1 MTYDSL
7 VNRGDYFSAH
17 YLAEVLPKDLK
28 SGLLATWKQREDE
41 ARAEAE
47 RAATAGAD
55 GTPSEATSGEPNT
68 EALPV
73 TPRAGLRELRRRYFR
88 ARSSFAL
95 PEDEDGTAAAQDT
108 EDDSA
113 TYDSPAW
120 GERVRTL
127 NAEVLRALG
136 YDAKPRTM
144 TVTRADQPY
153 EVRVAHAEKGLVA
166 VDCGWAAEPDAA
178 LDPEGPGRLLE
189 PVPLEGRN
197 TVPTGSKLASFLF
210 ACEDAPRYV
219 LLLVGGVVVLADRM
233 VWGEGRYL
241 AVSLDAAL
249 QRNDTRAGGELDTIA
264 ALFGADS
271 LRTPEEGGENPLAE
285 LVGKSTKHAVG
296 VSSELRDGLRLS
308 VELIAGEVLA
318 RLREQ
323 GVRPED
329 IGELPD
335 LGKQLT
341 RESLRYLYRV
351 LFLLYAEARPE
362 LGILP
367 ADYPEYQQGYGLGR
381 LGELIAERDLV
392 DEKSRQGTYLYESLD
407 LLFRKVQEG
416 YRSRRT
422 HGPSTVET
430 DGVEVDAVKASEDVG
445 LRFEPLHSK
454 LFEPQS
460 IRLIGLGAIPHPH
473 DDSDDADADAD
484 GYDEDDAG
492 AGLEVSG
499 RLLDTRLRNATLYKV
514 LRLLMITRGKKGE
527 RGGFISYAQL
537 GINQLGAVY
546 EGLMSYSGFIAG
558 DEDLY
563 EVAKNGDPK
572 DGSWLIPKSK
582 IDDYA
587 PNVFVYRRDEETGE
601 DVRVHYTPGSFVYRL
616 SGRDRQTSASYY
628 TPESLTRVTVQLAL
642 QHRLDQDGTTTEARE
657 LLDWKICEP
666 ALGSGAF
673 LNEAIN
679 QVAAEYLRRRQEE
692 LGTPIDT
699 EKYAIEL
706 QKAKA
711 YVALHNSYGVDLN
724 ETAVELA
731 EVSLWLNTMHPGME
745 APWFGLHLR
754 RGNSLIGG
762 RREVYPPEKLKKAAW
777 LGTTPERFP
786 LTEAAN
792 GLPVTVT
799 ERTTRSGSVQRVTEN
814 AVHHFL
820 LPAKEW
826 GAVAAEKE
834 AKALAPEAARTLGNW
849 RKMITRTP
857 TAKQS
862 ERLQALARRV
872 EFLWELVVRRL
883 EISERD
889 ISRRID
895 VWGAEDGWLRSPEVA
910 VQRDKVVADLTAPDT
925 PYWRLKTLMDAWCA
939 LWFWPVQEAGLL
951 DGTAE
956 VYERGAEQ
964 LPSGAVAEGLRA
976 ADESGVLMSWE
987 TEDLFGEI
995 TGGGELTAASV
1006 ERRRTGRRKEAIG
1019 GARKRAVVPLAGL
1032 DDWLEFAESLI
1043 GTEDVPAD
1051 SLVAE
1056 FATLAELEPYED
1068 ALPDLMGMEHFQQLE
1083 LRFPWAGVAGDV
1095 ARAQGFFHW
1104 ELDFAQVFAR
1114 GGYDLQVGNPP
1125 WVRPDWQE
1133 DASLAEFDPW
1143 FKLTD
1148 KPKIQDWRTRRSE
1161 AFTRPRDLG
1170 TYFMERSANAGM
1182 VAILGGIA
1190 TYPLL
1195 NGTRPDLYRA
1205 FMTQS
1210 WKNMHKEG
1218 TVGLIH
1224 PDTHFSGV
1232 RDGKLRA
1239 ASYRHLRIHAGFI
1252 NAKNW
1257 AFPHPVGHTT
1267 PFGLH
1272 VYGATRKKI
1281 SFTHVSQLYGVAPL
1295 IESFTHDGAGEI
1307 PGIKFR
1313 GDWDLRPHRNRLIPI
1328 DSERLTEWETLTAS
1342 STDASSTPPL
1352 LSPVSITE
1360 EHAISA
1366 LARNTGRL
1374 GTKNP
1379 KMSQGYNE
1387 TTGKTAGHIRWDTR
1401 TPESL
1406 SDLIIQGPHLG
1417 VSTPFAKQPKTPCKS
1432 HLDWLPF
1439 DLTSLP
1445 QGATPDTNYIRAC
1458 SLDDFVAAQDSW
1470 GGRPYSTYFRL
1481 AWRKMIPFDTER
1493 SLFPA
1498 LIPPGPTHIDAV
1510 YSMALQSNRETTL
1523 TVGFWSTIPLDY
1535 VLRITGKSN
1544 FHPANAISMPAP
1556 SGDHPLSHPL
1566 LLRTLRLNCLTDAY
1580 APIWG
1585 ELFHTTWPA
1594 YEEWAYAG
1602 WPNLKPLASGLKPTW
1617 EYATPL
1623 RTDHERRAALVELDA
1638 LVSVWLGI
1646 TADQLVAIYKSR
1658 YPVLSDYEAEMYFD
1672 ANGRKIARNHNTYG
1686 YGQTKETYPSL
1697 LAHLESPDT
1706 TSPPEGYQPP
1716 FYKADREAEMRGA
1729 HAHFQARLD
1738 AEIAAGRWSP
1748 PPPAFTPTLSNDA
1761 TPDSPEVDA

>member
-28 SGLLATWKQREDE
+28 SGLLAIWKQREDE

-47 RAATAGAD
+47 RAATAAAGE
-55 GTPSEATSGEPNT
+55 TSETVSGDPDSDDV
-68 EALPV
+68 LPV
-73 TPRAGLRELRRRYFR
+73 TPRVGLRDLRRRYFR

-120 GERVRTL
+120 AERVRAL

-178 LDPEGPGRLLE
+178 LDPEGPGRLLA
-189 PVPLEGRN
+189 PVPLDGRN

-219 LLLVGGVVVLADRM
+219 LLLVGGVVVLADRT

-241 AVSLDAAL
+241 SVSLDAAL
-249 QRNDTRAGGELDTIA
+249 QRNDTKAGGELDTIA

-308 VELIAGEVLA
+308 VELIASEVLA
-318 RLREQ
+318 RLRDQ
-323 GVRPED
+323 DVRPED
-329 IGELPD
+329 IGELGD

-422 HGPSTVET
+422 HGPSALET
-430 DGVEVDAVKASEDVG
+430 DGVEADAKASEDVG

-454 LFEPQS
+454 LFEADS

-473 DDSDDADADAD
+473 DDTDEDE
-484 GYDEDDAG
+484 DEDDTDGGGIG
-492 AGLEVSG
+492 ARV
-499 RLLDTRLRNATLYKV
+499 LDTRLRNATLYKV

-546 EGLMSYSGFIAG
+546 EGLMSYSGFIAA
-558 DEDLY
+558 DNEDLY
-563 EVAKNGDPK
+563 EVAKGGDPK

-582 IDDYA
+582 IDDY
-587 PNVFVYRRDEETGE
+587 PRDVFVYRRDEETGE
-601 DVRVHYTPGSFVYRL
+601 DVRVTYTPGSFVYRL

-628 TPESLTRVTVQLAL
+628 TPESLTKVTVQLAL

-699 EKYAIEL
+699 EKYAVEL

-786 LTEAAN
+786 LTEAGQ

-799 ERTTRSGSVQRVTEN
+799 ERTTRSGSVQRVEEN

-857 TAKQS
+857 TAKQA
-862 ERLQALARRV
+862 ERLQAAARRV
-872 EFLWELVVRRL
+872 EFLWDLVVRRL

-910 VQRDKVVADLTAPDT
+910 VQREKVVADLTAPDT

-951 DGTAE
+951 DGSAE
-956 VYERGAEQ
+956 VYERGAEE
-964 LPSGAVAEGLRA
+964 LPSGAVTEGLRA

-987 TEDLFGEI
+987 TTDLFGEV
-995 TGGGELTAASV
+995 TGAGELTAASV
-1006 ERRRTGRRKEAIG
+1006 ERRRAGRRKEAIG

-1032 DDWLEFAESLI
+1032 DDWLEFAESLV

-1056 FATLAELEPYED
+1056 FGSLAELEPYED

-1095 ARAQGFFHW
+1095 ARTQGFFHW
-1104 ELDFAQVFAR
+1104 ELDFAQVFSK

-1125 WVRPDWQE
+1125 WVRPRWE
-1133 DASLAEFDPW
+1133 EGLVLAELEPW
-1143 FKLTD
+1143 FVLAD
-1148 KPKIQDWRTRRSE
+1148 KPSAEEWRLHKEDVLATH
-1161 AFTRPRDLG
+1161 RDGSGFLLNELAAHAGAVATLG
-1170 TYFMERSANAGM
+1170 SPT
-1182 VAILGGIA
+1182 

-1195 NGTRPDLYRA
+1195 VGTQGDLYRA
-1205 FMTQS
+1205 FMTKVWRHTTPHGS
-1210 WKNMHKEG
+1210 AGM
-1218 TVGLIH
+1218 IH
-1224 PDTHFSGV
+1224 PDTHFGGV
-1232 RDGKLRA
+1232 HEGAIRA
-1239 ASYRHLRIHAGFI
+1239 ATYRHLRVHAHFV
-1252 NAKNW
+1252 NSANW
-1257 AFPHPVGHTT
+1257 AFDDLNRSAE
-1267 PFGLH
+1267 FGMHIYGTSQEPDFLH
-1272 VYGATRKKI
+1272 LSELR
-1281 SFTHVSQLYGVAPL
+1281 GVDVLPASL
-1295 IESFTHDGAGEI
+1295 NHDGQGAM
-1307 PGIKFR
+1307 PGIKH
-1313 GDWDLRPHRNRLIPI
+1313 GGSWDIRPHR
-1328 DSERLTEWETLTAS
+1328 ERVVHVDMALLASWQALTGSA
-1342 STDASSTPPL
+1342 DGPMRAPL
-1352 LSPVSITE
+1352 LYPVLTGEQGAIEALAGYSRTLAGFRPMITRGYDESGAKKEGLIRWANEPVS
-1360 EHAISA
+1360 
-1366 LARNTGRL
+1366 
-1374 GTKNP
+1374 
-1379 KMSQGYNE
+1379 
-1387 TTGKTAGHIRWDTR
+1387 D
-1401 TPESL
+1401 L
-1406 SDLIIQGPHLG
+1406 SDVVLQGPH
-1417 VSTPFAKQPKTPCKS
+1417 FAAA
-1432 HLDWLPF
+1432 LPF
-1439 DLTSLP
+1439 SKEPKIPCRSNRDWNPLAPHKLSEAFAPVTNLVR
-1445 QGATPDTNYIRAC
+1445 ATDSATY
-1458 SLDDFVAAQDSW
+1458 LGTQDSW
-1470 GGRPYSTYFRL
+1470 NEEPYTSYFRL
-1481 AWRKMIPFDTER
+1481 TWRRRIPFDSSR
-1493 SLFPA
+1493 CLHAA
-1498 LIPPGPTHIDAV
+1498 LIPPGPAHIDAV
-1510 YSMALQSNRETTL
+1510 HSMSLSDVRMTALNA
-1523 TVGFWSTIPLDY
+1523 GFWAALPLDY
-1535 VLRITGKSN
+1535 LLRITGRSDLRVAEAHK
-1544 FHPANAISMPAP
+1544 MPAP
-1556 SGDHPLSHPL
+1556 EPSHPLAAAL
-1566 LLRTLRLNCLTDAY
+1566 LLRTLRLNALTTHYTPLWA
-1580 APIWG
+1580 
-1585 ELFHTTWPA
+1585 ELFDMRWAGYEDWANPRWPC
-1594 YEEWAYAG
+1594 
-1602 WPNLKPLASGLKPTW
+1602 LKPLAAGLTPAW
-1617 EYATPL
+1617 EYNTPL
-1623 RTDHERRAALVELDA
+1623 RTEHERRAALVELDA

-1646 TADQLVAIYKSR
+1646 TADQLAAIFKSR
-1658 YPVLSDYEAEMYFD
+1658 YPQWHDYESAMYFD
-1672 ANGRKIARNHNTYG
+1672 ANGRKIAADFNTYG
-1686 YGQTKETYPSL
+1686 HGQTKQDYL
-1697 LAHLESPDT
+1697 DLMAHLEDPKGAT
-1706 TSPPEGYQPP
+1706 PPVGYEAP
-1716 FYKADREAEMRGA
+1716 FYKADREAEMRAA

-1738 AEIAAGRWSP
+1738 AEIAAGRWAP
-1748 PPPAFTPTLSNDA
+1748 PESAEGGR
-1761 TPDSPEVDA
+1761 EVLVES

>member
-28 SGLLATWKQREDE
+28 SGLLAAWKQREDE

-55 GTPSEATSGEPNT
+55 GTAEAVPGEPDAD
-68 EALPV
+68 ALPV

-95 PEDEDGTAAAQDT
+95 PEDDEDGTAAAQDT

-120 GERVRTL
+120 CERVRAL

-189 PVPLEGRN
+189 PVPLDGRN

-249 QRNDTRAGGELDTIA
+249 QRNDTKAGGELDTIA

-329 IGELPD
+329 IGELSD

-422 HGPSTVET
+422 HGPAGAEA
-430 DGVEVDAVKASEDVG
+430 DGVEAAPKASEDVG

-454 LFEPQS
+454 LFEPDS
-460 IRLIGLGAIPHPH
+460 IRLIGLGTIPHPH
-473 DDSDDADADAD
+473 DDTDDDD
-484 GYDEDDAG
+484 DE
-492 AGLEVSG
+492 AGLEGSG
-499 RLLDTRLRNATLYKV
+499 GVLDTRLRNATLYKV

-558 DEDLY
+558 DEELY

-582 IDDYA
+582 VDDY
-587 PNVFVYRRDEETGE
+587 PGNVFVHRRDEETGE
-601 DVRVHYTPGSFVYRL
+601 DVRVKYAPGSFVYRL

-628 TPESLTRVTVQLAL
+628 TPESLTKVTVQLAL

-699 EKYAIEL
+699 EKYAVEF

-786 LTEAAN
+786 LTEAAH

-834 AKALAPEAARTLGNW
+834 AKALAPEAARALGNW

-857 TAKQS
+857 TAKQA
-862 ERLQALARRV
+862 ERLQAAARRV
-872 EFLWELVVRRL
+872 EFLWGLVVRRL

-951 DGTAE
+951 DGTAA
-956 VYERGAEQ
+956 VYERGAES

-1032 DDWLEFAESLI
+1032 DDWLEFAEALV

-1056 FATLAELEPYED
+1056 FGSLAELEPYED

-1125 WVRPDWQE
+1125 WVQPRWKE
-1133 DASLAEFDPW
+1133 NLVLAELDPW
-1143 FKLTD
+1143 FGLTE
-1148 KPKIQDWRTRRSE
+1148 KPSATEWVHRKTALIGNGKTGANEYFLREFASNVGVT
-1161 AFTRPRDLG
+1161 ATLG
-1170 TYFMERSANAGM
+1170 DP
-1182 VAILGGIA
+1182 A
-1190 TYPLL
+1190 TYSPLS
-1195 NGTRPDLYRA
+1195 GSQPDLYRA
-1205 FMTQS
+1205 FMCRVWEHS
-1210 WKNMHKEG
+1210 SDSG
-1218 TVGLIH
+1218 VSALLH
-1224 PDTHFSGV
+1224 PDSHFGGTKE
-1232 RDGKLRA
+1232 GKLRA
-1239 ASYRHLRIHAGFI
+1239 LAYTHLRLHAQFMNKARLFAEI
-1252 NAKNW
+1252 SDNAL
-1257 AFPHPVGHTT
+1257 
-1267 PFGLH
+1267 FGLH
-1272 VYGATRKKI
+1272 VYGSQQPI
-1281 SFTHVSQLYGVAPL
+1281 EFTHASWLFSPATL
-1295 IESFTHDGAGEI
+1295 TDSLKHDGQGI
-1307 PGIKFR
+1307 TPGVR
-1313 GDWDLRPHRNRLIPI
+1313 HQGTWDIRPHRNRLIKVDEKTLRKWQRLAGNRSAPLQQTQLLYPVTTLESEAI
-1328 DSERLTEWETLTAS
+1328 DALGDAQETSPSQVKHISLGYHEAS
-1342 STDASSTPPL
+1342 GKKNGYIRWANQQVD
-1352 LSPVSITE
+1352 
-1360 EHAISA
+1360 A
-1366 LARNTGRL
+1366 LADVIL
-1374 GTKNP
+1374 
-1379 KMSQGYNE
+1379 
-1387 TTGKTAGHIRWDTR
+1387 
-1401 TPESL
+1401 
-1406 SDLIIQGPHLG
+1406 QGPHFSVAL
-1417 VSTPFAKQPKTPCKS
+1417 PFSKEPKTPCNS
-1432 HLDWLPF
+1432 NNDWLLLDTRPMKHDF
-1439 DLTSLP
+1439 VP
-1445 QGATPDTNYIRAC
+1445 KTNYMRAC
-1458 SLDDFVAAQDSW
+1458 DLSRYQDEQDRW
-1470 GGRPYSTYFRL
+1470 NGRRYTEYYRL
-1481 AWRKMIPFDTER
+1481 AWRKMIPFNSER
-1493 SLFPA
+1493 SLFAA
-1498 LIPPGPTHIDAV
+1498 LIPPGPAHIDSV
-1510 YSMALQSNRETTL
+1510 QSMGMEDVAQ
-1523 TVGFWSTIPLDY
+1523 TVLHAGFWASLPLDY
-1535 VLRITGKSN
+1535 LLRITGKANLHRSDVAAIPSPTSN
-1544 FHPANAISMPAP
+1544 
-1556 SGDHPLSHPL
+1556 HPLSSAL
-1566 LLRTLRLNCLTDAY
+1566 TLRTLRLNSLTQAY
-1580 APIWG
+1580 AALWE
-1585 ELFHTTWPA
+1585 ELFD
-1594 YEEWAYAG
+1594 
-1602 WPNLKPLASGLKPTW
+1602 PTW
-1617 EYATPL
+1617 EGYEDWGYDGWSRISPLACHLTPTWQSDTPL
-1623 RTDHERRAALVELDA
+1623 RTEYERRAALVELDS

-1646 TADQLVAIYKSR
+1646 AADQLIAIYKSR
-1658 YPVLSDYEAEMYFD
+1658 FPLLAEREAEMYFD
-1672 ANGRKIARNHNTYG
+1672 SHGRRVARDSFAYG
-1686 YGQTKETYPSL
+1686 YGQAKDTYQAL
-1697 LAHLESPDT
+1697 LDHLEAPDT
-1706 TSPPEGYQPP
+1706 NPPPDGYAPP

-1729 HAHFQARLD
+1729 HAYFQTRLD
-1738 AEIAAGRWSP
+1738 AEIAAGRWAP
-1748 PPPAFTPTLSNDA
+1748 PKPAGNRFELRG
-1761 TPDSPEVDA
+1761 EG

>member
-28 SGLLATWKQREDE
+28 SGLLAAWKQREDE

-55 GTPSEATSGEPNT
+55 AAAEAVPGEPDAD
-68 EALPV
+68 ALPV

-95 PEDEDGTAAAQDT
+95 PEDDEDGTAAAQDT

-120 GERVRTL
+120 CERVRAL

-166 VDCGWAAEPDAA
+166 IDCGWAAEPDAA
-178 LDPEGPGRLLE
+178 LDPEGPGRLLD
-189 PVPLEGRN
+189 PVPLDGRN

-249 QRNDTRAGGELDTIA
+249 QRNDTKAGGELDTIA

-329 IGELPD
+329 IGELAD

-422 HGPSTVET
+422 HGPAEAEA
-430 DGVEVDAVKASEDVG
+430 DGVEAAPKASEDVG

-454 LFEPQS
+454 LFEPES
-460 IRLIGLGAIPHPH
+460 IRLIGLGTIPHPH
-473 DDSDDADADAD
+473 DDTDDDD
-484 GYDEDDAG
+484 DE
-492 AGLEVSG
+492 AGLEGSG
-499 RLLDTRLRNATLYKV
+499 GVLDTRLRNATLYKV

-558 DEDLY
+558 DEELY

-582 IDDYA
+582 VDDY
-587 PNVFVYRRDEETGE
+587 PGNVFVHRRDEETGE
-601 DVRVHYTPGSFVYRL
+601 DVRVRYTPGSFVYRL

-628 TPESLTRVTVQLAL
+628 TPESLTKVTVQLAL

-699 EKYAIEL
+699 EKYAVEF

-786 LTEAAN
+786 LTEVAN

-834 AKALAPEAARTLGNW
+834 AKALAPEAARALGNW
-849 RKMITRTP
+849 RKVITRTP
-857 TAKQS
+857 TAKQA
-862 ERLQALARRV
+862 ERLQAAARRV
-872 EFLWELVVRRL
+872 EFLWGLVVRRL

-951 DGTAE
+951 DGTAA
-956 VYERGAEQ
+956 VYERGAEE

-987 TEDLFGEI
+987 TTDLFGEV
-995 TGGGELTAASV
+995 TGAGELTAASV
-1006 ERRRTGRRKEAIG
+1006 ERRRAGRRKEAIG
-1019 GARKRAVVPLAGL
+1019 GTRKRAVVPLAGL
-1032 DDWLEFAESLI
+1032 DDWLEFAEALV
-1043 GTEDVPAD
+1043 GTEDVPTD

-1056 FATLAELEPYED
+1056 FGSLAELEPYED

-1095 ARAQGFFHW
+1095 ARTQGFFHW
-1104 ELDFAQVFAR
+1104 ELDFAQVFAK

-1125 WVRPDWQE
+1125 WVQPRWKE
-1133 DASLAEFDPW
+1133 NVVLAELDPW
-1143 FKLTD
+1143 FTLSE
-1148 KPKIQDWRTRRSE
+1148 KPSVSDWRHRKEE
-1161 AFTRPRDLG
+1161 ALNTSPDTKGFFLQ
-1170 TYFMERSANAGM
+1170 ELAKNS
-1182 VAILGGIA
+1182 GIA
-1190 TYPLL
+1190 AFLGNASTYPLL
-1195 NGTRPDLYRA
+1195 SGTQPDLYRA
-1205 FMTQS
+1205 FMCKVWDHLATD
-1210 WKNMHKEG
+1210 G
-1218 TVGLIH
+1218 TAGLIH
-1224 PDTHFSGV
+1224 PDSHFSGV
-1232 RDGKLRA
+1232 KEGPLRE
-1239 ASYRHLRIHAGFI
+1239 STYKHLHIHAHFS
-1252 NAKNW
+1252 NQRRQNL
-1257 AFPHPVGHTT
+1257 FSEVDNHVE
-1267 PFGLH
+1267 FGVH
-1272 VYGATRKKI
+1272 IYGRKKPVD
-1281 SFTHVSQLYGVAPL
+1281 FLQAAWLYAPETL
-1295 IESFTHDGAGEI
+1295 VESLSHNGIGAI
-1307 PGIKFR
+1307 PGLKNN
-1313 GDWDLRPHRNRLIPI
+1313 GDWDLRPHRSRLVRVNA
-1328 DSERLTEWETLTAS
+1328 SRLTEWSRLTGDLAVPTSQAALLYPVTTYEEGAIAALAGTPNRLGGENPQISAGYHEKTAKENGYIRWAS
-1342 STDASSTPPL
+1342 SAPDD
-1352 LSPVSITE
+1352 LSQVV
-1360 EHAISA
+1360 
-1366 LARNTGRL
+1366 L
-1374 GTKNP
+1374 
-1379 KMSQGYNE
+1379 
-1387 TTGKTAGHIRWDTR
+1387 
-1401 TPESL
+1401 
-1406 SDLIIQGPHLG
+1406 QGPHFS
-1417 VSTPFAKQPKTPCKS
+1417 VSTPFNKQPNIPCKS
-1432 HLDWLPF
+1432 NKDYAVW
-1439 DLTSLP
+1439 DLTSIP
-1445 QGATPDTNYIRAC
+1445 KEAVPHTNYVQAC
-1458 SLDDFVAAQDSW
+1458 ETPKYVSAQDHW
-1470 GGRPYSTYFRL
+1470 NGIPYTQYFRL
-1481 AWRKMIPFDTER
+1481 AWRVMIPLGNER
-1493 SLFPA
+1493 SLFAA
-1498 LIPPGPTHIDAV
+1498 LIPPGPTHVDAV
-1510 YSMALQSNRETTL
+1510 DSMALHDNRS
-1523 TVGFWSTIPLDY
+1523 TVLNGGFWSSLPLDY
-1535 VLRITGKSN
+1535 LLRITGRSHLRVAEAYK
-1544 FHPANAISMPAP
+1544 MPA
-1556 SGDHPLSHPL
+1556 SNSNHPLAHPL
-1566 LLRTLRLNCLTDAY
+1566 MVRTLRLNSLTNAY
-1580 APIWG
+1580 SPIWQ
-1585 ELFHTTWPA
+1585 ELFHPSWPRC
-1594 YEEWAYAG
+1594 EDWAYD
-1602 WPNLKPLASGLKPTW
+1602 WPNLNPLARNLTPSW
-1617 EYATPL
+1617 EYGTPL
-1623 RTDHERRAALVELDA
+1623 RTDYERRAALVELDA

-1646 TADQLVAIYKSR
+1646 TADQLAAIYTGR
-1658 YPVLSDYEAEMYFD
+1658 YAVLYEYESDMYFD
-1672 ANGRKIARNHNTYG
+1672 ARGRKIARSYHAQGVN
-1686 YGQTKETYPSL
+1686 QIKEDYSAL
-1697 LAHLESPDT
+1697 LTHLESPET
-1706 TSPPEGYQPP
+1706 TPSPEGYEPP
-1716 FYKADREAEMRGA
+1716 FYKADREAEMRAA

-1738 AEIAAGRWSP
+1738 TEIAAGRWTP
-1748 PPPAFTPTLSNDA
+1748 PEPADGGR
-1761 TPDSPEVDA
+1761 EVPVDG

>member
-28 SGLLATWKQREDE
+28 SGLLAAWKQREDE

-55 GTPSEATSGEPNT
+55 AAAEAVPGEPDAD
-68 EALPV
+68 ALPV

-95 PEDEDGTAAAQDT
+95 PEDDEDGTAAAQDT

-120 GERVRTL
+120 CERVRAL

-189 PVPLEGRN
+189 PVPLDGRT

-249 QRNDTRAGGELDTIA
+249 QRNDAKAGGELDTIA

-422 HGPSTVET
+422 HGPSGAEA
-430 DGVEVDAVKASEDVG
+430 DGVEATPKSSEDVG

-454 LFEPQS
+454 LFEPES
-460 IRLIGLGAIPHPH
+460 IRLIGLGTIPHPH
-473 DDSDDADADAD
+473 DDTD
-484 GYDEDDAG
+484 DEDDDE
-492 AGLEVSG
+492 AGLEGSDGV
-499 RLLDTRLRNATLYKV
+499 LDTRLRNATLYKV

-558 DEDLY
+558 DEELY

-572 DGSWLIPKSK
+572 DGSWLIPRSK
-582 IDDYA
+582 VDDY
-587 PNVFVYRRDEETGE
+587 PGNVFVHRRDEETGE
-601 DVRVHYTPGSFVYRL
+601 DVRVRYTPGSFVYRL

-628 TPESLTRVTVQLAL
+628 TPESLTKVTVQLAL

-699 EKYAIEL
+699 EKYAVEF

-792 GLPVTVT
+792 GLPMTVT

-834 AKALAPEAARTLGNW
+834 AKALAPEAARALGNW

-857 TAKQS
+857 TAKQA
-862 ERLQALARRV
+862 ERLQAAARRV
-872 EFLWELVVRRL
+872 EFLWGLVVRRL

-951 DGTAE
+951 DGTAA
-956 VYERGAEQ
+956 VYERGVEE

-1006 ERRRTGRRKEAIG
+1006 ERRRAGRRKEAIG

-1032 DDWLEFAESLI
+1032 DDWLEFAEALV

-1056 FATLAELEPYED
+1056 FGTLAELEPYED

-1083 LRFPWAGVAGDV
+1083 LRFPWTGVAGDV

-1104 ELDFAQVFAR
+1104 ELDFAQVFAK

-1125 WVRPDWQE
+1125 WVRPRWQE
-1133 DASLAEFDPW
+1133 DVVLAELDPW
-1143 FKLTD
+1143 FMLADMPSTEEWRLRKEEILTTWGNG
-1148 KPKIQDWRTRRSE
+1148 P
-1161 AFTRPRDLG
+1161 AFVLNELATQAGAVATLG
-1170 TYFMERSANAGM
+1170 SS
-1182 VAILGGIA
+1182 A

-1195 NGTRPDLYRA
+1195 VGTQGDLYRA
-1205 FMTQS
+1205 FMAKVWRHTAPHGS
-1210 WKNMHKEG
+1210 AG
-1218 TVGLIH
+1218 VIH
-1224 PDTHFSGV
+1224 PDTHFGGV
-1232 RDGKLRA
+1232 REGAIRA
-1239 ASYRHLRIHAGFI
+1239 AAYRHLRVHAHFV
-1252 NAKNW
+1252 NSANW
-1257 AFPHPVGHTT
+1257 AFDDLDRAQQ
-1267 PFGLH
+1267 FGMHIYGTSQEPDFLH
-1272 VYGATRKKI
+1272 LSELRDVE
-1281 SFTHVSQLYGVAPL
+1281 VLP
-1295 IESFTHDGAGEI
+1295 ESLVHDGQGQV
-1307 PGIKFR
+1307 PGIKYN
-1313 GDWDLRPHRNRLIPI
+1313 GSWDVRPHR
-1328 DSERLTEWETLTAS
+1328 ERVVHVDMTLLTSWQSLTGSAGG
-1342 STDASSTPPL
+1342 AVQAPL
-1352 LSPVSITE
+1352 LYPVLLGE
-1360 EHAISA
+1360 QGAIEA
-1366 LARNTGRL
+1366 LASYSRSLADHHPMISSGL
-1374 GTKNP
+1374 HESGAK
-1379 KMSQGYNE
+1379 KEGL
-1387 TTGKTAGHIRWDTR
+1387 IRW
-1401 TPESL
+1401 ESQSVPSL
-1406 SDLIIQGPHLG
+1406 PDVVFQGPH
-1417 VSTPFAKQPKTPCKS
+1417 FAAA
-1432 HLDWLPF
+1432 LPF
-1439 DLTSLP
+1439 SKEPKIPCRSNRDWNLLVPHELSEAFVPVTNLVR
-1445 QGATPDTNYIRAC
+1445 ATDETTY
-1458 SLDDFVAAQDSW
+1458 LAAQDSW
-1470 GGRPYSTYFRL
+1470 LGKRYTTYFRL
-1481 AWRKMIPFDTER
+1481 AWRVMIAFNTSR
-1493 SLFPA
+1493 SLQAA
-1498 LIPPGPTHIDAV
+1498 LIPPGPTHVHNVHSA
-1510 YSMALQSNRETTL
+1510 ALDDNRL
-1523 TVGFWSTIPLDY
+1523 TVLNAGFWAALPLDY
-1535 VLRITGKSN
+1535 LLRITGRSHLQVGEARK
-1544 FHPANAISMPAP
+1544 MPAP
-1556 SGDHPLSHPL
+1556 APEHPLAPAL
-1566 LLRTLRLNCLTDAY
+1566 LLRALRLNALTTHYSPLWA
-1580 APIWG
+1580 
-1585 ELFHTTWPA
+1585 ELFDMRWAGYEDWANPQWP
-1594 YEEWAYAG
+1594 G
-1602 WPNLKPLASGLKPTW
+1602 LKPLAAGLTATW
-1617 EYATPL
+1617 EYGTPL
-1623 RTDHERRAALVELDA
+1623 RTEHERRAALVELDA

-1646 TADQLVAIYKSR
+1646 TADQLVAIFKSR
-1658 YPVLSDYEAEMYFD
+1658 YPQLYDYEAATYFD
-1672 ANGRKIARNHNTYG
+1672 ANGRKIAADFNTYG
-1686 YGQTKETYPSL
+1686 HGQTKQDYLDL
-1697 LAHLESPDT
+1697 LTHLEAPDQT
-1706 TSPPEGYQPP
+1706 PPPVGYQAP

-1738 AEIAAGRWSP
+1738 AEIAAGRWTP
-1748 PPPAFTPTLSNDA
+1748 PEPADGGR
-1761 TPDSPEVDA
+1761 EVSVDD

>member
-28 SGLLATWKQREDE
+28 SGLLAAWKQREDE

-47 RAATAGAD
+47 RAAAAGAD
-55 GTPSEATSGEPNT
+55 GTAEAVPGEPDAD
-68 EALPV
+68 ALPV

-95 PEDEDGTAAAQDT
+95 PEDDEDGTAAPQDT

-120 GERVRTL
+120 CERVRAL

-136 YDAKPRTM
+136 YDAKPQTM

-189 PVPLEGRN
+189 PVPLDGRN

-210 ACEDAPRYV
+210 ACEHAPRYV

-249 QRNDTRAGGELDTIA
+249 QRNDTKAGGELDTIA

-271 LRTPEEGGENPLAE
+271 LCTPEEGGENPLAE

-422 HGPSTVET
+422 HGPAGAEA
-430 DGVEVDAVKASEDVG
+430 DGVEAAPKASEDVG

-454 LFEPQS
+454 LFEPES
-460 IRLIGLGAIPHPH
+460 IRLIGLGTIPHPH
-473 DDSDDADADAD
+473 DDTDDDD
-484 GYDEDDAG
+484 DE
-492 AGLEVSG
+492 AGLEGPGGV
-499 RLLDTRLRNATLYKV
+499 LDTRLRNATLYKV

-558 DEDLY
+558 EEELY

-582 IDDYA
+582 VDDY
-587 PNVFVYRRDEETGE
+587 PGNVFVYRRDEETGE
-601 DVRVHYTPGSFVYRL
+601 DVRVKYAPGSFVYRL

-628 TPESLTRVTVQLAL
+628 TPESLTKVTVQLAL

-699 EKYAIEL
+699 EKYAVEF

-834 AKALAPEAARTLGNW
+834 AKALAPEAARALGNW

-857 TAKQS
+857 TAKQAD
-862 ERLQALARRV
+862 RLQAAARRV
-872 EFLWELVVRRL
+872 EFLWGLVVRRL

-939 LWFWPVQEAGLL
+939 LWFWPVQEAELL
-951 DGTAE
+951 DGTAA
-956 VYERGAEQ
+956 VYERGAEE

-1032 DDWLEFAESLI
+1032 DDWLEFAEALV

-1056 FATLAELEPYED
+1056 FGSLAELEPYED

-1083 LRFPWAGVAGDV
+1083 LRFPWAAVAGDV

-1104 ELDFAQVFAR
+1104 ELDFAQVFAQ

-1125 WVRPDWQE
+1125 WVRPTWRE
-1133 DASLAEFDPW
+1133 SLVLAELEPW
-1143 FKLTD
+1143 FALTQKPDAEEWRLRKLKTLD
-1148 KPKIQDWRTRRSE
+1148 YATSE
-1161 AFTRPRDLG
+1161 ASR
-1170 TYFMERSANAGM
+1170 YFLRELSANVGTA
-1182 VAILGGIA
+1182 AALGGAA

-1195 NGTRPDLYRA
+1195 VGTQPDFYRA
-1205 FMTQS
+1205 FMCQVWGNLAKT
-1210 WKNMHKEG
+1210 G

-1224 PDTHFSGV
+1224 PDTHFGGTKE
-1232 RDGKLRA
+1232 GKLRA
-1239 ASYRHLRIHAGFI
+1239 AAYRHLRVHAGFI
-1252 NAKNW
+1252 NGKNW

-1267 PFGLH
+1267 AFGLH
-1272 VYGATRKKI
+1272 IYGSPGAVN
-1281 SFTHVSQLYGVAPL
+1281 FTHVSQLYGTEPL
-1295 IESFTHDGAGEI
+1295 AESLTHDGVGPV

-1313 GDWDLRPHRNRLIPI
+1313 GDWDLRPHRQRLIPVNA
-1328 DSERLTEWETLTAS
+1328 ERLTEWSTLSGTEIA
-1342 STDASSTPPL
+1342 APEQAPL
-1352 LSPVSITE
+1352 LTPVTSTE
-1360 EHAISA
+1360 EGAISA
-1366 LARNTGRL
+1366 LSNAQLRL
-1374 GTKNP
+1374 QALEP
-1379 KMSQGYNE
+1379 RISRGYDESNAKKD
-1387 TTGKTAGHIRWDTR
+1387 GYIRWDTQLV
-1401 TPESL
+1401 EHL
-1406 SDLIIQGPHLG
+1406 HEAILQGPHIG
-1417 VSTPFAKQPKTPCKS
+1417 VATPFVKQPKIPCGS
-1432 HLDWLPF
+1432 HLDWQAV
-1439 DLTSLP
+1439 DLTQAQTEL
-1445 QGATPDTNYIRAC
+1445 TLYTNYVRAC
-1458 SLDDFVAAQDSW
+1458 DSVRYISAQDHW
-1470 GGRPYSTYFRL
+1470 DGLPSTNYFRL
-1481 AWRKMIPFDTER
+1481 AWRRMIPFDTER
-1493 SLFPA
+1493 SLFAA
-1498 LIPPGPTHIDAV
+1498 LIPPGPAHLYGIN
-1510 YSMALQSNRETTL
+1510 SMIGRDNKSTALNA
-1523 TVGFWSTIPLDY
+1523 GFWASLPQDY
-1535 VLRITGKSN
+1535 VLRITTRSDLL
-1544 FHPANAISMPAP
+1544 ASTARTLPAP
-1556 SGDHPLSHPL
+1556 TADHPLAHPL
-1566 LLRTLRLNCLTDAY
+1566 LLRTLRLNCLSNAY
-1580 APIWG
+1580 TPLWN
-1585 ELFHTTWPA
+1585 ELFHQTWPG
-1594 YEEWAYAG
+1594 YERWAYQG
-1602 WPNLKPLASGLKPTW
+1602 WPNLKPLARHLKPTW
-1617 EYATPL
+1617 EYHTPL
-1623 RTDHERRAALVELDA
+1623 RSEYERRAALVELDA

-1658 YPVLSDYEAEMYFD
+1658 YPVLSDYESEMYFD

-1686 YGQTKETYPSL
+1686 HGQTKETYPAL
-1697 LAHLESPDT
+1697 LAHLVSPDT
-1706 TSPPEGYQPP
+1706 TAPPEGYEPP

-1738 AEIAAGRWSP
+1738 AEIAAGRWTP
-1748 PPPAFTPTLSNDA
+1748 PEPPDGGREVLVND
-1761 TPDSPEVDA
+1761 

>member
-47 RAATAGAD
+47 RAVTAGAD
-55 GTPSEATSGEPNT
+55 GTSEAATPGEPDAD
-68 EALPV
+68 ALPV

-120 GERVRTL
+120 RERVRTL

-189 PVPLEGRN
+189 PVPLDGRN

-249 QRNDTRAGGELDTIA
+249 QRNDIKAGGELDTIA

-308 VELIAGEVLA
+308 VELIASEVLA

-341 RESLRYLYRV
+341 RESLRYLYRI

-367 ADYPEYQQGYGLGR
+367 ADYPEYQLGYGLGR

-392 DEKSRQGTYLYESLD
+392 DEKSRQGTYLYQSLD

-422 HGPSTVET
+422 HGPSAVET
-430 DGVEVDAVKASEDVG
+430 DGVEVDVKASEDVG

-454 LFEPQS
+454 LFESES

-473 DDSDDADADAD
+473 DDSDDAD
-484 GYDEDDAG
+484 GYDEGDAEAG
-492 AGLEVSG
+492 SESGLEGSG

-546 EGLMSYSGFIAG
+546 EGLMSYSGFIAA
-558 DEDLY
+558 DNEDLY
-563 EVAKNGDPK
+563 EVAKGGDPK

-582 IDDYA
+582 IDDYTRD
-587 PNVFVYRRDEETGE
+587 VFVYRRDEETGE
-601 DVRVHYTPGSFVYRL
+601 DVRVTYTPGSFVYRL

-628 TPESLTRVTVQLAL
+628 TPESLTKVTVQLAL

-857 TAKQS
+857 TAKQA

-910 VQRDKVVADLTAPDT
+910 VQREKVVADLTAPDT

-951 DGTAE
+951 DGTAA
-956 VYERGAEQ
+956 VYERGAEE

-1056 FATLAELEPYED
+1056 FGSLAELEPYED

-1083 LRFPWAGVAGDV
+1083 LRFPWASVAGDV

-1125 WVRPDWQE
+1125 WVRPQWQE
-1133 DASLAEFDPW
+1133 DVVLAELDPW
-1143 FKLTD
+1143 FMLADRPSTEE
-1148 KPKIQDWRTRRSE
+1148 WRLRKEDVQATH
-1161 AFTRPRDLG
+1161 RDSRGFLLNELASHAGAVATLG
-1170 TYFMERSANAGM
+1170 SP
-1182 VAILGGIA
+1182 A

-1195 NGTRPDLYRA
+1195 VGTQSDLYRA
-1205 FMTQS
+1205 FMAQVWQHIAPHGS
-1210 WKNMHKEG
+1210 AGM
-1218 TVGLIH
+1218 IH
-1224 PDTHFSGV
+1224 PDTHFGGV
-1232 RDGKLRA
+1232 REGVIRA
-1239 ASYRHLRIHAGFI
+1239 AVYRHLRVHAHFV
-1252 NAKNW
+1252 NSANW
-1257 AFPHPVGHTT
+1257 AFEDLSRSQE
-1267 PFGLH
+1267 FGMH
-1272 VYGATRKKI
+1272 IYGT
-1281 SFTHVSQLYGVAPL
+1281 SQEPDFLHVSQLRDAEALPNSL
-1295 IESFTHDGAGEI
+1295 THDGRGAT
-1307 PGIKFR
+1307 PGIKHN
-1313 GDWDLRPHRNRLIPI
+1313 GSWDIRPHRERVMHV
-1328 DSERLTEWETLTAS
+1328 DSALLTSWHELTGSAGGAPQ
-1342 STDASSTPPL
+1342 TPL
-1352 LSPVSITE
+1352 LYPVLVGE
-1360 EHAISA
+1360 QGAIEA
-1366 LARNTGRL
+1366 LAAHPSSLADYRPMISSGFH
-1374 GTKNP
+1374 
-1379 KMSQGYNE
+1379 E
-1387 TTGKTAGHIRWDTR
+1387 AGAKKDGLIRWGNQKVSELMDVI
-1401 TPESL
+1401 L
-1406 SDLIIQGPHLG
+1406 QGPHF
-1417 VSTPFAKQPKTPCKS
+1417 SCADPFANEPMIPCRNQRHWDALTPTK
-1432 HLDWLPF
+1432 LPE
-1439 DLTSLP
+1439 THIP
-1445 QGATPDTNYIRAC
+1445 VTNYVRATDETTY
-1458 SLDDFVAAQDSW
+1458 LAAQDSW
-1470 GGRPYSTYFRL
+1470 LGKPFTTYFRL
-1481 AWRKMIPFDTER
+1481 AWRVMIPFNTSR
-1493 SLFPA
+1493 SLHA
-1498 LIPPGPTHIDAV
+1498 SLIPPGPAHIDAV
-1510 YSMALQSNRETTL
+1510 NSMALKDNRL
-1523 TVGFWSTIPLDY
+1523 IALNAGFWSALPLDY
-1535 VLRITGKSN
+1535 LLRITGRSHLRVAEARKT
-1544 FHPANAISMPAP
+1544 PAP
-1556 SGDHPLSHPL
+1556 DPTHPLAPAL
-1566 LLRTLRLNCLTDAY
+1566 LLRALRLNALTTHY
-1580 APIWG
+1580 APLWA
-1585 ELFHTTWPA
+1585 ELFDPRWAGYENWANPDWPC
-1594 YEEWAYAG
+1594 
-1602 WPNLKPLASGLKPTW
+1602 LKPLSAGLKPTW
-1617 EYATPL
+1617 DYATPL
-1623 RTDHERRAALVELDA
+1623 RTEHERRAALVELDA

-1646 TADQLVAIYKSR
+1646 TADQLVAIFKSR
-1658 YPVLSDYEAEMYFD
+1658 FPQLYDYEMATWFD
-1672 ANGRKIARNHNTYG
+1672 ANGRKIAADFNTYG
-1686 YGQTKETYPSL
+1686 HGQTKQDYL
-1697 LAHLESPDT
+1697 DFMAHLENPEHT
-1706 TSPPEGYQPP
+1706 PPPAGYQAP
-1716 FYKADREAEMRGA
+1716 FYKADRETEMRGA

-1738 AEIAAGRWSP
+1738 AEIAAGRWTP
-1748 PPPAFTPTLSNDA
+1748 PKPA
-1761 TPDSPEVDA
+1761 DSGREVPVDG